1 MMKTRIKKIIAYL
14 IDQIAKGVVYGEYV
28 NVNGGG
34 VVIRG
39 ALKQSYR
46 ERKEESSYIGSS
58 LFIGKFK
65 MEARCENEMLY
76 MRRRV

>member
-1 MMKTRIKKIIAYL
+1 MKTRIKKIIAYL

-39 ALKQSYR
+39 ALK
-46 ERKEESSYIGSS
+46 
-58 LFIGKFK
+58 
-65 MEARCENEMLY
+65 
-76 MRRRV
+76 